1 MQEWTERYRPQ
12 TLAAVR
18 GNDAARDALAEWAET
33 WDDHGEAVVIHG
45 SPGVGKTSAAHA
57 LAADRGWAA
66 MELNASDVRTKDAIE
81 RLAGRAATN
90 HTLTGGDRRQLVIV
104 DEADNLHHNADRG
117 GAAAITRIVKAAAQP
132 IVLIAN
138 EYYDLASG
146 LRSATRAIEFRDIS
160 ARSIVPVLRD
170 ICRKEEVTFEPA
182 ALEAIAEADAGDLR
196 AAIHDLQAAV
206 GGGDAVTVEDVRVDG
221 RDRGVGIFPFLDAVF
236 KTADAQTALQR
247 SFDVDE
253 TPEDLLRWIDDKV
266 GAVYGYAEWARAT
279 EFLSNAARWIAR
291 VYTTDRT
298 YRWWRYASDNVVG
311 GVAAVREGDHGGYT
325 RYGGPP
331 WRNRSNKTRAFV
343 VGQIATHAGMSMQHA
358 RREVLPVLRALTE
371 LCSPRERTVRM
382 AGYYTLDAAA
392 VAFVT
397 GSGKSTTK
405 VAEIVADGQRLRAP
419 DIAAPEPDADGAPPD
434 PDAGDDEPGT
444 ATSASPDAEG
454 DGDTQAGLGEFL

>member
-1 MQEWTERYRPQ
+1 MEEWTERYRPQ

-33 WDDHGEAVVIHG
+33 WAEHGEAVVIHG

-81 RLAGRAATN
+81 RVAGRAAAN
-90 HTLTGGDRRQLVIV
+90 HTLGTGGGRQLVIV
-104 DEADNLHHNADRG
+104 DEADNLHHHADRG

-132 IVLIAN
+132 MVLIAN

-146 LRSATRAIEFRDIS
+146 LRSATRAVEFRDIS
-160 ARSIVPVLRD
+160 PRSIVPVLRD
-170 ICRKEEVTFEPA
+170 ICRKEGVEFEPA
-182 ALEAIAEADAGDLR
+182 ALEAIAAADAGDLR

-206 GGGDAVTVEDVRVDG
+206 GGGDAVTVDDVRVDG

-279 EFLSNAARWIAR
+279 EFLSNAARWIGR

-298 YRWWRYASDNVVG
+298 YRWWRYAGDNVVG
-311 GVAAVREGDHGGYT
+311 GVAAVREADHGGYT

-331 WRNRSNKTRAFV
+331 WRSRSNRTRAFV
-343 VGQIATHAGMSMQHA
+343 VGQLATAAGMSMQHA

-397 GSGKSTTK
+397 GSGKSTNK
-405 VAEIVADGQRLRAP
+405 VTEIVADGQRLRAP
-419 DIAAPEPDADGAPPD
+419 DIVVPDTEAEGQPAAYADEAAIADPAPEPEEEADA
-434 PDAGDDEPGT
+434 
-444 ATSASPDAEG
+444 
-454 DGDTQAGLGEFL
+454 DTQAGLGEFL

>member
-1 MQEWTERYRPQ
+1 MEEWTERYRPQ

-33 WDDHGEAVVIHG
+33 WAEHGEAVVIHG

-81 RLAGRAATN
+81 RVAGRAAAN
-90 HTLTGGDRRQLVIV
+90 HTLGTGGGRQLVIV
-104 DEADNLHHNADRG
+104 DEADNLHHHADRG

-132 IVLIAN
+132 MVLIAN

-146 LRSATRAIEFRDIS
+146 LRSATRAVEFRDIS
-160 ARSIVPVLRD
+160 PRSIVPVLRD
-170 ICRKEEVTFEPA
+170 ICRKEGVEFEPA
-182 ALEAIAEADAGDLR
+182 ALEAIAAADAGDLR

-206 GGGDAVTVEDVRVDG
+206 GGGDAVTVDDVRVDG

-236 KTADAQTALQR
+236 KTADAH
-247 SFDVDE
+247 
-253 TPEDLLRWIDDKV
+253 
-266 GAVYGYAEWARAT
+266 GYAEWARAT
-279 EFLSNAARWIAR
+279 EFLSNAARWIGR

-298 YRWWRYASDNVVG
+298 YRWWRYAGDNVVG
-311 GVAAVREGDHGGYT
+311 GVAAVREADHGGYT

-331 WRNRSNKTRAFV
+331 WRSRSNRTRAFV
-343 VGQIATHAGMSMQHA
+343 VGQLATAAGMSMQHA

-397 GSGKSTTK
+397 GSGKSTNK
-405 VAEIVADGQRLRAP
+405 VTEIVADGQRLRAP
-419 DIAAPEPDADGAPPD
+419 DIVVPDTEAAGETAASADEAASAAAAPEPEEEADA
-434 PDAGDDEPGT
+434 
-444 ATSASPDAEG
+444 
-454 DGDTQAGLGEFL
+454 DTQAGLGEFL

>member
-1 MQEWTERYRPQ
+1 MDEWTERYRPQ

-33 WDDHGEAVVIHG
+33 WADHGEAVVIHG

-81 RLAGRAATN
+81 RVAGRAATN
-90 HTLTGGDRRQLVIV
+90 QTLGGDRRQLVIV

-170 ICRKEEVTFEPA
+170 ICRKEDVTFEPA

-206 GGGDAVTVEDVRVDG
+206 GGGDAVTVDDVRVDG

-311 GVAAVREGDHGGYT
+311 GVAAVRDGEHGGYT

-331 WRNRSNKTRAFV
+331 WRSRSNKTRAFV

-358 RREVLPVLRALTE
+358 RREVLPVLRALTA
-371 LCSPRERTVRM
+371 LCSPRERTVQM

-419 DIAAPEPDADGAPPD
+419 EMVASEGDQRASAPEEAAADEAEPAATD
-434 PDAGDDEPGT
+434 PEEGDD
-444 ATSASPDAEG
+444 A
-454 DGDTQAGLGEFL
+454 DTQAGLGEFL

>member
-57 LAADRGWAA
+57 LAADMGWAT

-81 RLAGRAATN
+81 RLAGRAAAN
-90 HTLTGGDRRQLVIV
+90 HTLGGGGGRQLVIV

-117 GAAAITRIVKAAAQP
+117 GAAAITRIVKSAAQP

-160 ARSIVPVLRD
+160 PRSIVPVLRD
-170 ICRKEEVTFEPA
+170 ICRKEGVEFDEA
-182 ALEAIAEADAGDLR
+182 ALEAIAAADAGDLR
-196 AAIHDLQAAV
+196 AAIHDLQGAV
-206 GGGDAVTVEDVRVDG
+206 GGGDRITADDVRVDG

-236 KTADAQTALQR
+236 KTADAQTALER

-266 GAVYGYAEWARAT
+266 GAVYGYSEWARAT
-279 EFLSNAARWIAR
+279 EFLSNAARWIGR

-311 GVAAVREGDHGGYT
+311 GVAAVRDGDHGGYT

-331 WRNRSNKTRAFV
+331 WRNRRNKTRAFV
-343 VGQIATHAGMSMQHA
+343 VGQLATHAGMSMQHA
-358 RREVLPVLRALTE
+358 RQEVLPVLRALTE
-371 LCSPRERTVRM
+371 LCSPRERTVQV
-382 AGYYTLDAAA
+382 AGFYTLDAAA
-392 VAFVT
+392 VSFVT
-397 GSGKSTTK
+397 GSGKSTNK

-419 DIAAPEPDADGAPPD
+419 AMEVPDAPVQETADEPTAEPAATEDPEPEPADA
-434 PDAGDDEPGT
+434 
-444 ATSASPDAEG
+444 
-454 DGDTQAGLGEFL
+454 DGDTQSGLGEFL